1 MKKEIPW
8 DLIVSK
14 LKQDLTAEEDNR
26 LAEWLS
32 DEGNREVFDELQQV
46 WQKVQARVASYT
58 PDKNKY
64 WAELSK
70 RMDARKAAS
79 LPKAKILSFTHL
91 RRYAAV
97 ACVLLVAAFSA
108 CIYIGME
115 LGRPVLGEQV
125 YSNLGGKSK
134 VRLPDGTEVW
144 LHSNTTLGYATDYKS
159 EERLVN
165 VKGEAYFDVTHDK
178 DKPFIVQ
185 TDGMRVV
192 VHGTKFNVEAFPES
206 ENTFVSLAEGS
217 VSLETDREKRF
228 LVPGETATFNKHS
241 RQLRI
246 EKGDVDF
253 MRSWAKEQV
262 VFNKKSLG
270 YVCQYLSKWYNV
282 KINVA
287 PELADK
293 YLYTFTLRNETL
305 EEIMRIMSRINPM
318 EYSFDEKNVLTVSP
332 KK

>member
-14 LKQDLTAEEDNR
+14 LKQELTAEEDR
-26 LAEWLS
+26 QLAEWLS
-32 DEGNREVFDELQQV
+32 NEGNREVFDELHQM
-46 WQKVQARVASYT
+46 WQKVQARAASYT

-79 LPKAKILSFTHL
+79 LPKEKILSFTHL

-108 CIYIGME
+108 CLYIGVQ
-115 LGRPVLGEQV
+115 LGRPALGEQV
-125 YSNLGGKSK
+125 YSNLGGKS
-134 VRLPDGTEVW
+134 RAQLPDGTEVW
-144 LHSNTTLGYATDYKS
+144 LHANTTLAYSTDYKS

-178 DKPFIVQ
+178 EKPFIVQ

-206 ENTFVSLAEGS
+206 ENTFVSLIEGS
-217 VSLETDREKRF
+217 VSLETDMEKRF

-241 RQLRI
+241 RQLHI

-253 MRSWAKEQV
+253 MRSWANEHV

>member
-14 LKQDLTAEEDNR
+14 LKQDLTADEDR
-26 LAEWLS
+26 QLAEWLS

-46 WQKVQARVASYT
+46 WQKVQARAASYT
-58 PDKNKY
+58 LDKNKY

-70 RMDARKAAS
+70 RMKASESAA
-79 LPKAKILSFTHL
+79 LPKTKILSFTHI

-97 ACVLLVAAFSA
+97 ACVLLVAAFS
-108 CIYIGME
+108 IYIGME
-115 LGRPVLGEQV
+115 LGRPAVGEQV

-134 VRLPDGTEVW
+134 VRLADGTEVW
-144 LHSNTTLGYATDYKS
+144 LHSNTTLAYSTDY
-159 EERLVN
+159 EAQERLVN

-206 ENTFVSLAEGS
+206 DNTFVSLAEGS
-217 VSLETDREKRF
+217 VSLETDRERRF
-228 LVPGETATFNKHS
+228 LLPGETATFNKRS

-246 EKGDVDF
+246 EKGNVDF
-253 MRSWAKEQV
+253 MRSWANEQV

-270 YVCQYLSKWYNV
+270 YVCRYLSKWYNV

-287 PELADK
+287 PELAGK

-305 EEIMRIMSRINPM
+305 EEIMRLMARINSV

-332 KK
+332 KN

>member
-8 DLIVSK
+8 DLIVSH
-14 LKQDLTAEEDNR
+14 LKQDLTADETRR
-26 LAEWLS
+26 LEEWLS
-32 DEGNREVFDELQQV
+32 DERNREVFDELQQV
-46 WQKVQARVASYT
+46 WQKVQARVVSYT
-58 PDKNKY
+58 PDTRHY
-64 WAELSK
+64 WEELSK
-70 RMDARKAAS
+70 RMKTGGS
-79 LPKAKILSFTHL
+79 TSPAKTKKLFFPHL

-115 LGRPVLGEQV
+115 LGRPDAGSQV

-134 VRLPDGTEVW
+134 AQLPDGTEVW
-144 LHSNTTLGYATDYKS
+144 LHSNTTLAYSTDYKA

-206 ENTFVSLAEGS
+206 ENTFVSLVEGS
-217 VSLETDREKRF
+217 VSLETGTEKRF

-246 EKGDVDF
+246 EKGNVDF
-253 MRSWAKEQV
+253 MRSWANEQV

-270 YVCQYLSKWYNV
+270 YVCRYLSKWYNV
-282 KINVA
+282 KIDVA

-305 EEIMRIMSRINPM
+305 EEIMRLMARINPV

>member
-14 LKQDLTAEEDNR
+14 LKQDLTADEDR
-26 LAEWLS
+26 QLAEWLS
-32 DEGNREVFDELQQV
+32 DEGNREVFDELHQV
-46 WQKVQARVASYT
+46 WQKVQARAASYT

-70 RMDARKAAS
+70 RMDVRKAAS
-79 LPKAKILSFTHL
+79 LPKTKILSFTHL

-97 ACVLLVAAFSA
+97 ACVLLVAAFS
-108 CIYIGME
+108 IYIGME
-115 LGRPVLGEQV
+115 LGRPALGEQV

-134 VRLPDGTEVW
+134 VRLSDGTEVW
-144 LHSNTTLGYATDYKS
+144 LHSNTTLAYSTDYEA

-206 ENTFVSLAEGS
+206 ENTLVSLVEGS
-217 VSLETDREKRF
+217 VSLETNEEKRF

-241 RQLRI
+241 RQLHI
-246 EKGDVDF
+246 EKGNVDF
-253 MRSWAKEQV
+253 MRSWANDQV
-262 VFNKKSLG
+262 VFDKKSLG
-270 YVCQYLSKWYNV
+270 YVCRYLSKWYNV

>member
-14 LKQDLTAEEDNR
+14 LKQDLTADEDR
-26 LAEWLS
+26 QLAEWLS

-46 WQKVQARVASYT
+46 WQKVQARAASYT

-70 RMDARKAAS
+70 RMDASKAAS
-79 LPKAKILSFTHL
+79 LPKTKILSFTHV

-97 ACVLLVAAFSA
+97 ACVLLVAAFS
-108 CIYIGME
+108 IYIGME
-115 LGRPVLGEQV
+115 LGRPALGEQV

-134 VRLPDGTEVW
+134 VRLSDGTEVW
-144 LHSNTTLGYATDYKS
+144 LHSNTTLAYSTDYEV

-192 VHGTKFNVEAFPES
+192 VHGTKFNVEAFPEA
-206 ENTFVSLAEGS
+206 ENTFVSLVEGS
-217 VSLETDREKRF
+217 VSLETNEEKRF

-241 RQLRI
+241 RQLHI
-246 EKGDVDF
+246 EKGNVDF
-253 MRSWAKEQV
+253 MRSWANDQV
-262 VFNKKSLG
+262 VFDKKSLG
-270 YVCQYLSKWYNV
+270 YVCRYLSKWYNV
-282 KINVA
+282 KINVV
-287 PELADK
+287 PELTGK

-305 EEIMRIMSRINPM
+305 EEIMRLMARINPV

-332 KK
+332 KN

>member
-14 LKQDLTAEEDNR
+14 LKQDLTADEDR
-26 LAEWLS
+26 QLAEWLS

-46 WQKVQARVASYT
+46 WQKVQARAASYT

-70 RMDARKAAS
+70 RMDASKAAS
-79 LPKAKILSFTHL
+79 LPKTKILSFTHV

-97 ACVLLVAAFSA
+97 ACVLLVAAFS
-108 CIYIGME
+108 IYIGME
-115 LGRPVLGEQV
+115 LGRPALGEQV

-134 VRLPDGTEVW
+134 VRLSDGTEVW
-144 LHSNTTLGYATDYKS
+144 LHSNTTLAYSTDYEA

-206 ENTFVSLAEGS
+206 ENTFVSLVEGS
-217 VSLETDREKRF
+217 VSLETNEEKRF

-241 RQLRI
+241 RQLHI
-246 EKGDVDF
+246 EKGNVDF
-253 MRSWAKEQV
+253 MRSWANDQV
-262 VFNKKSLG
+262 VFDKKSLG
-270 YVCQYLSKWYNV
+270 YVCRYLSKWYNV

-287 PELADK
+287 PELTGK

-305 EEIMRIMSRINPM
+305 EEIMRLMARINPV

-332 KK
+332 KN

>member
-14 LKQDLTAEEDNR
+14 LKQDLTAGEDKR

-32 DEGNREVFDELQQV
+32 DEKNREVFDELQQV
-46 WQKVQARVASYT
+46 WQKVQTRVASYN
-58 PDKNKY
+58 PDKNQY
-64 WAELSK
+64 WAELSR
-70 RMDARKAAS
+70 RMGTRQATA

-91 RRYAAV
+91 RRYAVV
-97 ACVLLVAAFSA
+97 ACVLLVAAFST

-115 LGRPVLGEQV
+115 LGRPALGEQV

-134 VRLPDGTEVW
+134 VRLSDGTEVW
-144 LHSNTTLGYATDYKS
+144 LHSNTTLAYSTDYES

-178 DKPFIVQ
+178 EKPFIVQ
-185 TDGMRVV
+185 TEGMRVV
-192 VHGTKFNVEAFPES
+192 VHGTKFNVEAFPEA

-217 VSLETDREKRF
+217 VSLETGLEKRF

-253 MRSWAKEQV
+253 MRSWANEQV
-262 VFNKKSLG
+262 VFDKKPLG
-270 YVCQYLSKWYNV
+270 YVCQYLSKWYKV

-305 EEIMRIMSRINPM
+305 EEIMRLMSRINPM

-332 KK
+332 RK